1 MPEQSGISQSIHKDI
16 MALKLITAATAL
28 AVSLVEAKEHLRVTE
43 STEDTLITA
52 MITAA
57 TEVAEQMT
65 GRAIMPQTWELTLDS
80 FPDAFELTR
89 IPAASITSLKYYDA
103 DGVLTTMDGAAYTL
117 DIADDYGFAYVVPAY
132 GTEWPTAREQINAV
146 VVRYVAGYANAAA
159 VPESIKSWI
168 KLQISAMYEN
178 RELEGIAQTHKIGFA
193 DRLLDRYVVYA

>member
-1 MPEQSGISQSIHKDI
+1 

-28 AVSLVEAKEHLRVTE
+28 AVSLVEAKAHLRVTA
-43 STEDTLITA
+43 SDDDTLITA

-65 GRAIMPQTWELTLDS
+65 GRAIMPQTWELTLDA

-89 IPAASITSLKYYDA
+89 IPAASITSLKYYDTA
-103 DGVLTTMDGAAYTL
+103 GVLTTMDGAAYTL

-132 GTEWPTAREQINAV
+132 GLTWPTAREQINAV

-178 RELEGIAQTHKIGFA
+178 RELEGIAQTHKLGFA
-193 DRLLDRYVVYA
+193 DRLLDRYRVFA